1 MMSAFK
7 EKTPMRAVAT
17 STALIL
23 SLMLSGCGN
32 ERPQNRGLDSVH
44 QPIVQRT
51 DYVFDVATS
60 GERLA
65 PGEAARLR
73 GWFDSLHLRY
83 GDKVALDTGDSGN
96 VSVAANQIASLAA
109 ARGLA
114 VDAHAPLTQGAI
126 APGSVRVIMSRTT
139 ASVPGCP
146 DFHES
151 VLAKFNETTAPN
163 FGCAVNS
170 SLAAMIA
177 NPEDLVQG
185 RDTND
190 HTVNQVNT
198 TAIGTYYEKVSQQA
212 GQVKAEGTGK

>member
-1 MMSAFK
+1 
-7 EKTPMRAVAT
+7 MRAVVT

-23 SLMLSGCGN
+23 GLMLSGCSN
-32 ERPQNRGLDSVH
+32 DSAQNRGLDSVH
-44 QPIVQRT
+44 QPVVQRI
-51 DYVFDVATS
+51 DYVFDVGTS

-65 PGEAARLR
+65 PGETTRLK

-83 GDKVALDTGDSGN
+83 GDKVAIDAGDASN
-96 VSVAANQIASLAA
+96 VRVAANQIASLAA

-114 VDAHAPLTQGAI
+114 IDAHAPLTQGAI

-146 DFHES
+146 DFHEGM
-151 VLAKFNETTAPN
+151 LAKFNATTAPN
-163 FGCAVNS
+163 FGCAVNA

-198 TAIGTYYEKVSQQA
+198 TAIGAYYEKVGQQA
-212 GQVKAEGTGK
+212 GQVKSEGTGK

>member
-1 MMSAFK
+1 MMIAPK
-7 EKTPMRAVAT
+7 EMNPMRAFAT
-17 STALIL
+17 ATALTL
-23 SLMLSGCGN
+23 SLMLTACGD

-44 QPIVQRT
+44 QPVVQRT
-51 DYVFDVATS
+51 DYIFDLATS
-60 GERLA
+60 GNRLA
-65 PGEAARLR
+65 PGEITRLR

-83 GDKVALDTGDSGN
+83 GDKVAVDAGDG
-96 VSVAANQIASLAA
+96 VGVTAAANEIASVAA

-114 VDAHAPLTQGAI
+114 IESHAPITQGAV
-126 APGSVRVIMSRTT
+126 APGSIRVVMSRTT

-146 DFHES
+146 EFRES
-151 VLAKFNETTAPN
+151 ALAKFNSTTAPN

-185 RDTND
+185 RNTDD

-198 TAIGTYYEKVSQQA
+198 SAIATYYEKVSQKA
-212 GQVKAEGTGK
+212 GEVKSEGTGK